1 MPVVISVVG
10 KSDSG
15 KTTLIEKLVSELK
28 RRGYRVGT
36 IKHNAHGFDLDHEGK
51 DSRRHKQAGAEAVA
65 LSSPS
70 GFAFI
75 RDVERELS
83 IDEIVSGYFGDMDI
97 VITEGYKREGKPKV
111 EVFRREGPHR
121 GLLCADDDTL
131 IALVTDAEVDVSV
144 ARFGLEE
151 TGRLA
156 DFLEGRYLRGTSRE
170 GGPSRMTGIILA
182 GGKGVRFGGNKALT
196 RMNGNSLIEW
206 IIETYRELFGEILI
220 STNDPPA
227 YAFTGINTVR
237 DVIPHGGPLVG
248 IYSSLGESGNEL
260 AFVSACDMP
269 FIRPSLIRHMADVSE
284 GYDVVIPSLSEG
296 MLEPLH
302 ALYRKTCLP
311 AMKRAVDGHK
321 RRVVSFF
328 PEVRVYTMGR
338 EEIARHDPDLLSF
351 FNINT
356 REDLD
361 RAKECFR
368 LLRCSA
374 SRGCRS

>member
-15 KTTLIEKLVSELK
+15 KTTLIEKLVPELT

-83 IDEIVSGYFGDMDI
+83 IDQIVSGYFGDMDI
-97 VITEGYKREGKPKV
+97 VITEGYKREGKPKI
-111 EVFRREGPHR
+111 EVFRRGGPHR
-121 GLLCADDDTL
+121 EILCANDDTL
-131 IALVTDAEVDVSV
+131 IALVTDAEVEVSV
-144 ARFGLEE
+144 PRFGLEE
-151 TGRLA
+151 AGRLA
-156 DFLEGRYLRGTSRE
+156 DYLEGRFLSKAPGKVN
-170 GGPSRMTGIILA
+170 PSRMTGIILA

-206 IIETYRELFGEILI
+206 IIETYREIFGEILI

-227 YAFTGINTVR
+227 YAFTGIRTVR
-237 DVIPHGGPLVG
+237 DIIPHKGPLVG
-248 IYSSLGESGNEL
+248 IYSSLLETSHEL

-269 FIRPSLIRHMADVSE
+269 FIRPSLIRHMVDVAE

-311 AMKRAVDGHK
+311 AMKRAVEGHK

-328 PEVRVYTMGR
+328 PEVRVYTMSR
-338 EEIARHDPDLLSF
+338 DEISRHDPDLLSF

-356 REDLD
+356 REDLE
-361 RAKECFR
+361 RAKERFR
-368 LLRCSA
+368 LLRYSA
-374 SRGCRS
+374 SPGCRS